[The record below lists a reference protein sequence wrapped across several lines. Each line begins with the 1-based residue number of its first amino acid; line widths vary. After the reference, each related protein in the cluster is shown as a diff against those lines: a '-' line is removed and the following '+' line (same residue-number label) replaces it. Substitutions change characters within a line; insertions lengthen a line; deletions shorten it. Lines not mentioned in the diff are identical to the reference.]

1 MATAYLL
8 PLYDEFLSYL
18 VEKATPTEILAF
30 QPSEA
35 AQEYARDLLE
45 RNNEGS
51 LTSEERYT
59 LEQMLQFE
67 RMMSVLKAKALA
79 ALKQS

>member
-18 VEKATPTEILAF
+18 VEKATPSEILAF

-45 RNNEGS
+45 RNNEGT
-51 LTSEERYT
+51 LTPEERYT

-67 RMMSVLKAKALA
+67 RMMSVLKSKALA